1 MKPETTEDLMTRDVV
16 TVKPRQH
23 VSRALDVVNNDRIR
37 HLPVVDDDKM
47 LIGLVTQR
55 DLLAAGDALDRRIG
69 DIMRSEI
76 KTVSPTTPAYEAAYL
91 LLRHDIGCVPVTD
104 DRGVLLGI
112 VTDTD
117 FVRVAYQCLGGA
129 VPVDELEAEEREAD
143 LV

>member
-1 MKPETTEDLMTRDVV
+1 MTRDVV
-16 TVKPRQH
+16 AVKPRQALT
-23 VSRALDVVNNDRIR
+23 RAMDVVTNDRIR
-37 HLPVVDDDKM
+37 HLPVVDEQGK
-47 LIGLVTQR
+47 LIGLITQR
-55 DLLAAGDALDRRIG
+55 DLLAAGDALDGRIC
-69 DIMRSEI
+69 DLMKAEI
-76 KTVSPTTPAYEAAYL
+76 KTVSPSTPAYETAYL

-104 DRGVLLGI
+104 DQGLLLGI